1 MLLRRGASGDDTPH
15 LLAGA
20 SILRGMSLADSGA
33 LNGKVAIITGAAT
46 GIGRASALLFARA
59 GARLALVDV
68 REPELARTEADV
80 RAAGGEAMALAADL
94 VQPDDCAA
102 VVTRAVRGFGRLDV
116 LLNNAGVGTMVVG
129 GTVESI
135 SLEHWDLA
143 QDVNVRAIY
152 LVSRA
157 AVPALRGAGGGAI
170 VNIASVSAFHG
181 SVDRPTHAYAA
192 SKGAVL
198 ALTRAMA
205 ASYGRD
211 GIRVN
216 AICPGTIRTRLTADI
231 VERVERSA
239 KEGHGIPLGRVGEPE
254 DIARC
259 ALFLASDDAGFIS
272 GAALVAD
279 GGAMAAA
286 P

>member
-1 MLLRRGASGDDTPH
+1 MGIEQSGVLR
-15 LLAGA
+15 
-20 SILRGMSLADSGA
+20 
-33 LNGKVAIITGAAT
+33 GKVAIITGAAT
-46 GIGRASALLFARA
+46 GIGRASALLFAQA
-59 GARLALVDV
+59 GARVALADA
-68 REPELARTEADV
+68 REPELARTAAEV
-80 RAAGGEAMALAADL
+80 RAAGGEATAIAADL
-94 VQPDDCAA
+94 ARPDDCAA
-102 VVTRAVRGFGRLDV
+102 VVTSAVRAFGRVDV

-129 GTVESI
+129 GTVETI
-135 SLEHWDLA
+135 GLEHWDLA

-157 AVPALRGAGGGAI
+157 AVPHMRSAGGSI
-170 VNIASVSAFHG
+170 VNISSVSAFRG
-181 SVDRPTHAYAA
+181 SVGRPSHAYAA

-198 ALTRAMA
+198 ALTHAMA

-231 VERVERSA
+231 VDRVERAS

-259 ALFLASDDAGFIS
+259 ALFLASDDASFIS
-272 GAALVAD
+272 GAHIVAD
-279 GGAMAAA
+279 GGAMAASA
-286 P
+286 